1 MTLMGMDAF
10 SVGFIAAV
18 AVGLVVALLRFVGQ
32 ARAARQWLHVHG
44 ALAEGEVVQVWQ
56 ENHGGYC
63 VRYRFTPRGAREPI
77 QREEFAGCLAATVP
91 EVGAKVGVR
100 YDPEAPEH
108 SVLAL
113 ET

>member
-1 MTLMGMDAF
+1 MTPMALDAF
-10 SVGFIAAV
+10 SVGFIATIV
-18 AVGLVVALLRFVGQ
+18 VGFVVALLRYVGQ
-32 ARAARQWLHVHG
+32 ARAARQWLHIHG
-44 ALAEGEVVQVWQ
+44 ARAVGEVVQVWQ

-63 VRYRFTPRGAREPI
+63 VRYRFTPQGASLPI
-77 QREEFAGCLAATVP
+77 QRDEFAGCLAATVP

-113 ET
+113 EH

>member
-1 MTLMGMDAF
+1 MTAMGVDAF
-10 SVGFIAAV
+10 TIGFIAAIAV
-18 AVGLVVALLRFVGQ
+18 AFVVALLRWIGQ
-32 ARAARQWLHVHG
+32 ARAARDWLHTQG
-44 ALAEGEVVQVWQ
+44 ALAEGEVLQVWQ

-63 VRYRFTPRGAREPI
+63 VRYRFTPRGASKPI
-77 QREEFAGCLAATVP
+77 QRDEFAGCLAATVP

-113 ET
+113 EH